1 MPTQPTFTCA
11 TCDHQIAHHPVFH
24 LGLAFC
30 CAGCAADGP
39 CMCSYDV
46 EAEPVTETRAVARRG
61 RARGS
66 DDRSRAPSPPT
77 SRQRSGRCRA
87 PPFATLAGGVTDV
100 EGRRSRR
107 WWTWAV
113 DAPGAAAPVAPAS
126 ALAPTRGY
134 PRVVM
139 FGHDPLSQ
147 ASASPSPLAGAAL
160 ALIADGATPAD
171 LAERFAE
178 AGATVEAIEVSVL
191 LGELAGLGLVRI
203 ARHNGDLRFHVLT
216 SLGRQVLGGSLGTDA
231 GVVEHLAELE
241 RLRTDLLSTI
251 AHELRTPL
259 TAIRTCVGV
268 LRDPATSPSPAEIDT
283 LLDTIE
289 RNADRMQRVVGD
301 ILEIARFRT
310 GQIFLQL
317 RPFDASALAREAVA
331 SLTPLAAKRGQA
343 IELDVPGAPVQVFG
357 DHRRLE
363 QALVN
368 LISNAVKYG
377 PEGGTIAVRVRQVA
391 RSVAWTVADQ
401 GPGIPFDEQPHLFER
416 FFVGQNDRS
425 GGGARGRAGPA
436 DGARDRPGARRGHRR
451 EERPGLR
458 QRVQHLGARRGSAGR
473 RVMRILVVDDAPDVV
488 ESVRLGFT
496 LQWRDTE
503 VLGAGTGEQALEVVE
518 QARPDIVL
526 LDVGLPGW
534 TASGCS
540 ARFASSPMSQW
551 SC

>member
-1 MPTQPTFTCA
+1 
-11 TCDHQIAHHPVFH
+11 
-24 LGLAFC
+24 
-30 CAGCAADGP
+30 
-39 CMCSYDV
+39 
-46 EAEPVTETRAVARRG
+46 
-61 RARGS
+61 
-66 DDRSRAPSPPT
+66 
-77 SRQRSGRCRA
+77 
-87 PPFATLAGGVTDV
+87 
-100 EGRRSRR
+100 
-107 WWTWAV
+107 
-113 DAPGAAAPVAPAS
+113 
-126 ALAPTRGY
+126 
-134 PRVVM
+134 M

-216 SLGRQVLGGSLGTDA
+216 SLGRQMLSGSLGTDA

-259 TAIRTCVGV
+259 TAVRTCVGV

-310 GQIFLQL
+310 GQIYLQL

-343 IELDVPGAPVQVFG
+343 IELDVPVVPIPVFG

-425 GGGARGRAGPA
+425 GGGRG
-436 DGARDRPGARRGHRR
+436 
-451 EERPGLR
+451 
-458 QRVQHLGARRGSAGR
+458 
-473 RVMRILVVDDAPDVV
+473 
-488 ESVRLGFT
+488 
-496 LQWRDTE
+496 
-503 VLGAGTGEQALEVVE
+503 
-518 QARPDIVL
+518 
-526 LDVGLPGW
+526 VGLGLPTALAIAQAHGGAIDVKSAPGYGSVFSISVP
-534 TASGCS
+534 AEG
-540 ARFASSPMSQW
+540 PQEVE
-551 SC
+551 